1 MIGMKFALAVMI
13 STAVLLA
20 PRLAA
25 ACAVCFTGRADE
37 TRIAFLATTGL
48 LTALPILLI
57 GSLIWW
63 LRRRA
68 HQIRD
73 EHE

>member
-1 MIGMKFALAVMI
+1 MIGMKSALVVTI
-13 STAVLLA
+13 STVVLLA
-20 PRLAA
+20 PQLAA

-48 LTALPILLI
+48 LSALPILLI
-57 GSLIWW
+57 GSLVWW

-68 HQIRD
+68 RQIQD

>member
-1 MIGMKFALAVMI
+1 MIGTKFALAVMI
-13 STAVLLA
+13 STAVLLV

-37 TRIAFLATTGL
+37 TRIAFVATTGL

-57 GSLIWW
+57 GSLVWW

>member
-1 MIGMKFALAVMI
+1 VIGTKLALAVMI
-13 STAVLLA
+13 STAVLFV

-48 LTALPILLI
+48 LSALPILLI
-57 GSLIWW
+57 GSLVWW

-73 EHE
+73 ERE

>member
-1 MIGMKFALAVMI
+1 MKLARMVMI
-13 STAVLLA
+13 STTIWLVPKMAY
-20 PRLAA
+20 

-37 TRIAFLATTGL
+37 TRTAFIATTGL

-57 GSLIWW
+57 GSLVWW

-68 HQIRD
+68 HRIRD
-73 EHE
+73 EHD

>member
-1 MIGMKFALAVMI
+1 MKLALAVMI

-25 ACAVCFTGRADE
+25 AWAVCFTGRADE

-48 LTALPILLI
+48 LSALPILLI
-57 GSLIWW
+57 GSLVWW

>member
-1 MIGMKFALAVMI
+1 MKLALAVMI

-20 PRLAA
+20 PGLAA

-48 LTALPILLI
+48 LSALPILLI
-57 GSLIWW
+57 GSLVWW